1 VAILQ
6 PDWGKC
12 TDCLP
17 GAGSGPTQ
25 VVEMCAAEQIQQDVQ
40 MKTNEIQREGRKKD
54 KLERELRQAKA
65 DLDAKVAD
73 IKNLHQTLEYSS
85 SNIAKLNGDLKDQKV
100 WPALFTGL
108 SSLFITICDF
118 CNIFSAFS
126 LLVKKGK
133 GSFMLIQWE
142 IVEDLA

>member
-1 VAILQ
+1 MCVA
-6 PDWGKC
+6 K
-12 TDCLP
+12 
-17 GAGSGPTQ
+17 
-25 VVEMCAAEQIQQDVQ
+25 QIQQDVQ

-100 WPALFTGL
+100 
-108 SSLFITICDF
+108 
-118 CNIFSAFS
+118 
-126 LLVKKGK
+126 
-133 GSFMLIQWE
+133 
-142 IVEDLA
+142 